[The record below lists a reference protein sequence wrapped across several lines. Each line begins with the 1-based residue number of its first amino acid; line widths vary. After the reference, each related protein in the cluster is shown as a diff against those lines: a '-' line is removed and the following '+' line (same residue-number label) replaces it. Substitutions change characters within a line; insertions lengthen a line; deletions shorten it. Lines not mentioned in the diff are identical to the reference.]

1 MVKLIRPLSTVCPS
15 TSSKPLLKQSEEDI
29 WGTKLHWCGDGL
41 TTDALTGAKLASVG
55 FVTDRQKNRRL
66 QLHNPD
72 ESVGFDNTSK
82 MYVLPLSFMTE
93 ADDIGDL

>member
-1 MVKLIRPLSTVCPS
+1 M
-15 TSSKPLLKQSEEDI
+15 
-29 WGTKLHWCGDGL
+29 
-41 TTDALTGAKLASVG
+41 TDALTGAKLASVG

-82 MYVLPLSFMTE
+82 M
-93 ADDIGDL
+93 

>member
-1 MVKLIRPLSTVCPS
+1 MVKLIRLLYTVCLDLIHSPFS
-15 TSSKPLLKQSEEDI
+15 NLRRLYGAQSCI
-29 WGTKLHWCGDGL
+29 GADGL
-41 TTDALTGAKLASVG
+41 TIDALTGAKLASVG

-82 MYVLPLSFMTE
+82 MYVYPLFSNMS
-93 ADDIGDL
+93 